1 MEQPGKE
8 DGGGEQGSQ
17 DWVLGVPKLK
27 SQAET
32 ETLAKATKKSRHK
45 SVVLNAV
52 EKLKQDWG
60 VPGEN
65 WFWWSGGAQQSTP
78 WTEACSGSEAGEG
91 KQAILC
97 RSLAIGGR
105 D

>member
-1 MEQPGKE
+1 MG
-8 DGGGEQGSQ
+8 GGGEQGSQ

-52 EKLKQDWG
+52 EKLRQD
-60 VPGEN
+60 
-65 WFWWSGGAQQSTP
+65 
-78 WTEACSGSEAGEG
+78 
-91 KQAILC
+91 
-97 RSLAIGGR
+97 
-105 D
+105 